1 MQLNTTHT
9 NSVVK
14 EDGNCPL
21 VSIGLPVYNGDDLL
35 EKALHSILAQTYSNF
50 ELIISDNASTDKTR
64 EICEAYAAK
73 DSRIKYYRNEKNI
86 GGHNNF
92 NRVFELATGQYFKW
106 AAHDDLCAPDFIE
119 QCVSILEKNP
129 SFVVSYPKTKLIN
142 EREEVLPN
150 NCDENPLLTHS
161 SKPHIR
167 FRNLIIDSFAKP
179 HRCLQLFGVMRR
191 DTLAK
196 TPLLGNYPGADKVL
210 LVKMALLGQY
220 YEVPE
225 YLFFNRNHA
234 QRASKALSNPYLRA
248 TWLDPTLKNG
258 KLVFPQGRVFL
269 GYINSINTTSLG
281 SYQKIRCY
289 FHLCIWFLKYKNAL
303 IKELIKAAIW
313 PIYFSIQRRRIVK
326 SNPEN
331 VPSS

>member
-1 MQLNTTHT
+1 MQLNIHE
-9 NSVVK
+9 SSAMK
-14 EDGNCPL
+14 EQSNRPL
-21 VSIGLPVYNGDDLL
+21 VSVGLPVYNGGDLL
-35 EKALHSILAQTYSNF
+35 EKALNSLLAQTYSNF
-50 ELIISDNASTDKTR
+50 EIIISDNASTDKTR
-64 EICEAYAAK
+64 TVCETYATK

-92 NRVFELATGQYFKW
+92 NRVFELATGKYFKW
-106 AAHDDLCAPDFIE
+106 AAHDDLCAPNFIE
-119 QCVSILEKNP
+119 KCVNILETNP
-129 SFVVSYPKTKLIN
+129 SVVLCYPKAKLIN
-142 EREEVLPN
+142 EFEEVLPN

-161 SKPHIR
+161 SKPHVR

-179 HRCLQLFGVMRR
+179 HRCLQLFGVIRR
-191 DTLAK
+191 DILTK

-220 YEVPE
+220 YEVSE

-248 TWLDPTLKNG
+248 TWLDPTLKAG

-269 GYINSINTTSLG
+269 GYINSINTASL
-281 SYQKIRCY
+281 SLQQQIRCY
-289 FHLCIWFLKYKNAL
+289 LHLCNWLLKYKNAL
-303 IKELIKAAIW
+303 LKELIKAAIW

>member
-1 MQLNTTHT
+1 MQSNIIHKTSIKDKKEHPIV
-9 NSVVK
+9 SV
-14 EDGNCPL
+14 
-21 VSIGLPVYNGDDLL
+21 GLPVYNGEDLL
-35 EKALHSILAQTYSNF
+35 EKALKSILSQTYSNF

-64 EICEAYAAK
+64 AICEAYAAK
-73 DSRIKYYRNEKNI
+73 DSRIKYFRNEKNI

-92 NRVFELATGQYFKW
+92 NRVFELATGKYFKW

-119 QCVSILEKNP
+119 KCVDALETNP
-129 SFVVSYPKTKLIN
+129 SVVLCYPRAKLIN

-150 NCDENPLLTHS
+150 NCDENPFLTNS

-191 DTLAK
+191 DMLAK
-196 TPLLGNYPGADKVL
+196 TPLLRNYPGADKVL
-210 LVKMALLGQY
+210 LVKIALLGQY

-225 YLFFNRNHA
+225 YLFFNRHHA

-248 TWLDPTLKNG
+248 TWLDPSLKAG

-269 GYINSINTTSLG
+269 GYINSINTTSL
-281 SYQKIRCY
+281 SLYQKICCY
-289 FHLCIWFLKYKNAL
+289 LYLFHWLLKYKNAL
-303 IKELIKAAIW
+303 FKELIKAAIW
-313 PIYFSIQRRRIVK
+313 PIYFSIQRRRLVK